1 MMSTCHV
8 SVYPKTRERE
18 TNSIM
23 NLCEWKDLLMMSL
36 TCYLTW
42 NFTASRF
49 RIFSLVIRICLY
61 FECNTSSS
69 SFLAWLL
76 FPFFGSYF
84 LRFSGRTFSL
94 FFLFLLL
101 SFLPREV
108 HPNTGHSSPKH
119 FELNEWAK
127 WRRNRQWGNQV
138 SCFVSVKLFSSLAF
152 CSDHLMPSIL
162 LSAHFMRILFD
173 FYLIPAALV
182 VASLHEREKRS
193 HVLVFPGLLPSFFP
207 YCHVLWPQV
216 LSVPREC
223 GCCICMVVSTR
234 GSYGCHDRRI
244 EEVVTGVEY
253 FNLVM
258 MGKEVNMMR
267 MRRWSGCP
275 RGSCRW
281 RSCNSCQSWL
291 RYRLTV
297 QVVMMIMLL
306 LMIVM
311 LMQMRS

>member
-182 VASLHEREKRS
+182 VASPHDSLHEREKRS
-193 HVLVFPGLLPSFFP
+193 HVSVFPGLLPSFFS
-207 YCHVLWPQV
+207 L
-216 LSVPREC
+216 LSCFMTSSTEC
-223 GCCICMVVSTR
+223 FSWVWMLYL
-234 GSYGCHDRRI
+234 YGCFHQRQLR
-244 EEVVTGVEY
+244 
-253 FNLVM
+253 L
-258 MGKEVNMMR
+258 
-267 MRRWSGCP
+267 
-275 RGSCRW
+275 
-281 RSCNSCQSWL
+281 SW
-291 RYRLTV
+291 
-297 QVVMMIMLL
+297 
-306 LMIVM
+306 
-311 LMQMRS
+311 